1 MAGSFS
7 GYGNLG
13 WWSLL
18 RSWNASSQGLLAFKA
33 SFDESV
39 GFCLYILSWHFQ
51 YTAFAFVY
59 LVFPL
64 KYDKEDS
71 FPVLFVWCPKSF
83 CIWISISFPNW
94 KCFFCGSSGDK
105 KEDIFYFYLCV
116 SVYIYVCACTLMQM
130 PKEARRNI
138 TGSPG
143 VWVAGICE
151 LEINLGSSVAHTWTH
166 RHVIEYTGRSEGE
179 LSAELLLSFLHMG
192 PRDWTQLVKPGQQT
206 VLPAEPSRW
215 PFLTC

>member
-7 GYGNLG
+7 CYSNLG

-64 KYDKEDS
+64 KYDKDDS

-94 KCFFCGSSGDK
+94 KFFFCGSWDK
-105 KEDIFYFYLCV
+105 KEDIYFFYLCV
-116 SVYIYVCACTLMQM
+116 SVYICVCMHTHANAQGSQKKYYWISWSLSCRHLWAGNQPWVFCSAHMNSQACHRIHR
-130 PKEARRNI
+130 KVRR
-138 TGSPG
+138 
-143 VWVAGICE
+143 WVVGGIA
-151 LEINLGSSVAHTWTH
+151 S
-166 RHVIEYTGRSEGE
+166 
-179 LSAELLLSFLHMG
+179 LLSPHG
-192 PRDWTQLVKPGQQT
+192 
-206 VLPAEPSRW
+206 S
-215 PFLTC
+215 